1 MAAVN
6 TLAYAQI
13 LQQALDKK
21 AIHSLLT
28 GWMDANAGQ
37 VKYVGGNEIKV
48 PKMSVD
54 GLGDYNRSDAGAGY
68 TLGAV
73 NLTYQT
79 LTMTQDR
86 GRKFQLD
93 AMDVDETNFVAT
105 ATSVMNVFQEE
116 KVVPEIDAYR
126 LSKLATI
133 AMAVPSDANVEYGY
147 TPAAATVLAKIKAG
161 IKVIREKGY
170 QGQLVIHANYDVVNE
185 LELALSGKIANTTFA
200 VGGINTQVP
209 SVDQC
214 PIIATPQNRMY
225 SAITLHDGVTGGQTA
240 GGYVKA
246 SGAKDVNFLIVASNV
261 PIAVTKQDKMRVFSP
276 DVNQEANAW
285 AMDYRRYHDLF
296 VLDNKKDLVFANL
309 KDAKA

>member
-105 ATSVMNVFQEE
+105 ATNVMNVFQEE
-116 KVVPEIDAYR
+116 KVVPRA
-126 LSKLATI
+126 
-133 AMAVPSDANVEYGY
+133 
-147 TPAAATVLAKIKAG
+147 
-161 IKVIREKGY
+161 
-170 QGQLVIHANYDVVNE
+170 
-185 LELALSGKIANTTFA
+185 
-200 VGGINTQVP
+200 
-209 SVDQC
+209 
-214 PIIATPQNRMY
+214 
-225 SAITLHDGVTGGQTA
+225 
-240 GGYVKA
+240 
-246 SGAKDVNFLIVASNV
+246 
-261 PIAVTKQDKMRVFSP
+261 
-276 DVNQEANAW
+276 
-285 AMDYRRYHDLF
+285 
-296 VLDNKKDLVFANL
+296 
-309 KDAKA
+309 